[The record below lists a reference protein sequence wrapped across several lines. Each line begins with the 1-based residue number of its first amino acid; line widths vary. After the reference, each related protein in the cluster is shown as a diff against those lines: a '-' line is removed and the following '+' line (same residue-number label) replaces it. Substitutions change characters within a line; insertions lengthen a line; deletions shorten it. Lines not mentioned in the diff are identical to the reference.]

1 MWRSSLQ
8 TLSTSRWTGAA
19 LLAGVV
25 LGILNALNVSPG
37 IDINLSGD
45 FRATAEAMLQSP
57 DRLQARGW
65 MLMAIFACQAASLSG
80 FYLLTRERSPFPALW
95 ALLAGLVAATFSLSA
110 SVNAFAAAKL
120 ASGVLPIEGAQAH
133 AVMETVA
140 NHSSFHLALVLSSL
154 AGAVFY
160 GVFLR
165 FRLLPPILAGFG
177 LFASLF
183 VAAVIVGRDFVS
195 ALGQDAFAAAIM
207 GANLIAI
214 VATGFYLIVK
224 GVQEGTPSAATT
236 GTAAR

>member
-1 MWRSSLQ
+1 MQ

-25 LGILNALNVSPG
+25 LGIVNAMSVSPG

-57 DRLQARGW
+57 GRLKARGW
-65 MLMAIFACQAASLSG
+65 MLMAIFACQSASLSG
-80 FYLLTRERSPFPALW
+80 FYLLTRERSPFSALW

-120 ASGVLPIEGAQAH
+120 ASGVLAPDSAPAH
-133 AVMETVA
+133 AVMETVT

-165 FRLLPPILAGFG
+165 FLLLPPLLAGFG

-183 VAAVIVGRDFVS
+183 VAAIIVGRDFVA
-195 ALGQDAFAAAIM
+195 ALGQDVFTAAIM
-207 GANLIAI
+207 GTNLIAI
-214 VATGFYLIVK
+214 VATGFYLILK
-224 GVQEGTPSAATT
+224 GVQEPAACAAIT

>member
-1 MWRSSLQ
+1 MQ

-25 LGILNALNVSPG
+25 LGIVNAVSVSPG

-80 FYLLTRERSPFPALW
+80 FYLLTRNRSPLPAIW
-95 ALLAGLVAATFSLSA
+95 ALLAGLVAAKFSLSA
-110 SVNAFAAAKL
+110 SVNAFAAGKL
-120 ASGVLPIEGAQAH
+120 ASGVLAPDSASAH

-154 AGAVFY
+154 ASAVFY

-165 FRLLPPILAGFG
+165 FRLLPPLLAGFG

-183 VAAVIVGRDFVS
+183 VSATIVGRDFV
-195 ALGQDAFAAAIM
+195 AVLGHDAFTAAIM

-214 VATGFYLIVK
+214 VATGLYLIVK
-224 GVQEGTPSAATT
+224 GVREGVPSAATT
-236 GTAAR
+236 GTEAR